1 MSVIYSLLPRH
12 DHLQKKDA
20 SGFISKPKPAD
31 TVQAFFVNL
40 QTEDDSF
47 EPSSKKKKL
56 SEVSSSGKISNQS
69 NLFTAIPACFPKY
82 SGSRP
87 TSCAS
92 KLSDSTSIMSSSS
105 SSTTI
110 QILQN
115 TQFLL
120 NASIAG
126 STWSKYKS
134 ALNVFTAFASTLGFI
149 PIWPLESGII
159 RQFTIYCLSSKKLAP
174 ASVESYL
181 SALRFFHL
189 LKGLKPPPL
198 LQDDLVK
205 LFLRGAR
212 NISLP
217 SPSHQKRRAV
227 TLPILLL
234 LRKKITLS
242 VWSNFLKT
250 AFWALFSLAFFGSC
264 RMGELVSISRTEF
277 DSLSTLR
284 LRDILDRSTSLLVH
298 LKCPKSGKPGGEFID
313 VFPFNH
319 ADLCPVLALR
329 SHMSNF
335 QAKNISPDLP
345 IFLDDNGYLFTID
358 YVNQALKKL
367 LESSFDFSID
377 SISAHSFRAGIPS
390 ELQRSPELLSNQ
402 DVQGWGRW
410 NSEAFQRYEKLGLYE
425 KKNIFNKISEVLQSN
440 LP

>member
-1 MSVIYSLLPRH
+1 MVLFLNQNQQILFKLSLLTFKQMMILLSQVLRRKNYPKFLLQVKFQTNLTYLQLSQPAFLSIQDPGQLLVHPSYRIP
-12 DHLQKKDA
+12 HLSCQVAVHQLPFK
-20 SGFISKPKPAD
+20 
-31 TVQAFFVNL
+31 FFRIHN
-40 QTEDDSF
+40 
-47 EPSSKKKKL
+47 
-56 SEVSSSGKISNQS
+56 
-69 NLFTAIPACFPKY
+69 
-82 SGSRP
+82 
-87 TSCAS
+87 
-92 KLSDSTSIMSSSS
+92 
-105 SSTTI
+105 
-110 QILQN
+110 
-115 TQFLL
+115 FLL

-298 LKCPKSGKPGGEFID
+298 LKCPKSGKPGREFID

-335 QAKNISPDLP
+335 QAMNISPDLP

-377 SISAHSFRAGIPS
+377 SLSAHSFRAGIPS